1 MHPCGV
7 GHVLPWE
14 SNPIFTRRRGGSKRG
29 VMPRGSHPHGLRPTC
44 RWLGA
49 WVLAIGLVPGGPLC
63 IHYFPDLS
71 DNRLSGVGNS
81 DHTRLHGMPTWISN
95 VDGMSGYATGMTLS
109 STPPAHYT
117 RARRCARGEPTWIS
131 IVDGMT
137 GVCQNVP
144 AIVFHPSTVGPVRS
158 LASGCFWLDYVD
170 EIVDVVKAQQTWLE
184 ALELWQGEQP
194 METLE
199 RPEPASGL
207 ACVASEAV

>member
-1 MHPCGV
+1 MHPSGV

-95 VDGMSGYATGMTLS
+95 VDSMSGICRDIVQDRPSALHTCT
-109 STPPAHYT
+109 
-117 RARRCARGEPTWIS
+117 RGEPTWIS
-131 IVDGMT
+131 IVDSMS

-144 AIVFHPSTVGPVRS
+144 AIVFHPSTVYPVPS
-158 LASGCFWLDYVD
+158 LASGCFWLDYPD
-170 EIVDVVKAQQTWLE
+170 DCGCDRCTA
-184 ALELWQGEQP
+184 
-194 METLE
+194 
-199 RPEPASGL
+199 GL
-207 ACVASEAV
+207 A